1 MSEPMFV
8 ISEDEMKN
16 IIDLTEE
23 MCETPGWV
31 INVQPIASRRMDII
45 NKIRSHPLSS
55 ALEES
60 YKNGFNDGQ
69 AEGMPLELST
79 DDAIPFSDWL
89 SIHDT
94 TIRKL
99 EREKMLDDLCNLFR
113 WTNKEG
119 NFRPWNIG
127 HIEQVIRKYRE
138 SLRSER

>member
-1 MSEPMFV
+1 MMSEPMFV

-99 EREKMLDDLCNLFR
+99 ERERINNELDYIKH
-113 WTNKEG
+113 T
-119 NFRPWNIG
+119 
-127 HIEQVIRKYRE
+127 E
-138 SLRSER
+138 SLQDFFVTVHLCDVRKIVRGEP